1 MRMLLLICE
10 LFKVIIVI
18 KKQFSLATLT
28 LKILQDQLFNP
39 FLGASHILK
48 HNGYGS
54 HWESWVWNMG
64 KQIWS
69 CVVQQPVCWGPAHL
83 GSLHIAAGYFYHL
96 GQITSTA
103 IPLPCWLAGSRK
115 VPKCHCKWR
124 SFPSESLPP
133 VLPLHQP
140 IALSPGLPSIVPGI
154 KLLLRPCTPEL
165 NSLLPFYLWAF
176 SPVPVPHSPGWQEAK
191 A

>member
-1 MRMLLLICE
+1 MYQNNYFWVFISVWLFLIYLSCIRTYSDE
-10 LFKVIIVI
+10 NVAFNMWVIKVIIVI

-54 HWESWVWNMG
+54 HRESWVWNME

-103 IPLPCWLAGSRK
+103 IPLPCWLAGQSAG
-115 VPKCHCKWR
+115 
-124 SFPSESLPP
+124 FQES
-133 VLPLHQP
+133 
-140 IALSPGLPSIVPGI
+140 S
-154 KLLLRPCTPEL
+154 KM
-165 NSLLPFYLWAF
+165 SL
-176 SPVPVPHSPGWQEAK
+176 
-191 A
+191 